1 MRVSPRSGGST
12 AEGREGGRRRS
23 ALGLLPMADH
33 AQRFAPLAP
42 DGADRLSGW
51 LRGYRPVL
59 GIPDELFDPSGRPRE
74 HWLHFLGDL
83 ADYPADQVRSR
94 FTLATRHI
102 RDTGVTYRVYGEES
116 ERSWPINPVPLILGH
131 AEWAGIAA
139 AVRQRAT
146 LMEALLQDIYGQ
158 GALVA
163 QGLLPAA
170 ALTGSPDFVRALR
183 GVPPPGGRYLQ
194 LYAADLAR
202 GPDGRWWVLGDRTQA
217 PSGAGYELENRLVLS
232 RAYPNLYNAM
242 NVERLAPF
250 FDALRKGLAGAAERT
265 DPRICL
271 LTPGPFSETY
281 FEQAHLARYLGF
293 LLVEGD
299 DLVVR
304 DGLVYVRTIAGLKRA
319 DVLWR
324 RVDAD
329 FIDPLELNAASR
341 LGVPGLVEAMRQGG
355 VAVLNM
361 PGSGVVESRALLGF
375 LPRLCRRLLGEE
387 LRMPHVATWWC
398 GQDRERAL
406 VRAHDDLLIAPAFNV
421 PAHTHAAGGDPFGR
435 PRLMAEMTRAERD
448 ELLTRLED
456 RPADFVGQEVVR
468 LSTMPVLRDDSLEPA
483 PFVLRVYAAATP
495 DGFEIMPGGFCR
507 TSDQLDVRAIS
518 MGEGARTADVWVIAE
533 APVERVSLL
542 ANRDDAKVRRIVGH
556 LPSRAADNLFWLGRY
571 LERAEATL
579 RLVRSLC
586 TSLMDAE
593 AAVHGAGETLT
604 KLQELLIAWE
614 AMDEELLGARALDA
628 ARPALLDPEAFG
640 SVVTL
645 VRRARRTAASLR
657 ERLSADFWT
666 LLLNLENGLTDRNLR
681 LSSEADALQ
690 QVESALRV
698 LAALSGLA
706 QENMNRAAGWRFMDM
721 GRRIERGINTC
732 RFGITLAHD
741 EATTDDLDLL
751 LDLGDS
757 QITYRARYLVGLA
770 LTPVR
775 DMVVLDPFNT
785 RSVAFQVAALRGH
798 LDALP
803 ALVEDGMMEPH
814 IRILRGLAT
823 EVDTAM
829 AAEVDPDLMLRFQSD
844 LMNLSNAVS
853 DRYFLR
859 GANAKPT
866 TKLVGLA

>member
-1 MRVSPRSGGST
+1 MPPDAAG
-12 AEGREGGRRRS
+12 
-23 ALGLLPMADH
+23 P
-33 AQRFAPLAP
+33 AQRRPPLDAA
-42 DGADRLSGW
+42 GAGRLSGW
-51 LRGYRPVL
+51 LKGYRPLPGV
-59 GIPDELFDPSGRPRE
+59 PDELFDPSGRPRDY
-74 HWLHFLGDL
+74 WLRFLGDL
-83 ADYPADQVRSR
+83 AEYPAGDIRSR

-102 RDTGVTYRVYGEES
+102 RDTGVSYRIYGEEH
-116 ERSWPINPVPLILGH
+116 ERSWPISPVPMILGH

-139 AVRQRAT
+139 GVEQRAR
-146 LMEALLQDIYGQ
+146 LMEALLRDLYGEARLVRD
-158 GALVA
+158 GA
-163 QGLLPAA
+163 LPAA
-170 ALTGSPDFVRALR
+170 ALTGSPDFIRALR
-183 GVPPPGGRYLQ
+183 GVKPPGGKYLQ

-250 FDALRKGLAGAAERT
+250 FDALRKGLAGAAERK

-299 DLVVR
+299 DLVAR

-319 DVLWR
+319 DVILR

-329 FIDPLELNAASR
+329 FVDPLELNSASQ
-341 LGVPGLVEAMRQGG
+341 LGVPGLLQAIRGGG

-361 PGSGVVESRALLGF
+361 PGAGVLESKALLGF
-375 LPRLCRRLLGEE
+375 MPKLCRRLLGEE
-387 LRMPHVATWWC
+387 LKMPNVATWWC
-398 GQDRERAL
+398 GQDGERSL
-406 VRAHDDLLIAPAFNV
+406 VASRSDLAISPAFN
-421 PAHTHAAGGDPFGR
+421 TRRQGDPFAG
-435 PRLMAEMTRAERD
+435 PRLLSDLTAAEKAQFFA
-448 ELLTRLED
+448 RLED

-468 LSTMPVLRDDSLEPA
+468 LSTTPVMRDDRLEPA
-483 PFVLRVYAAATP
+483 PFILRVYAAATAN
-495 DGFEIMPGGFCR
+495 GFQVMPGGFCR
-507 TSDQLDVRAIS
+507 TSDQMDVRAIS

-533 APVERVSLL
+533 TPVDRVTLL
-542 ANRDDAKVRRIVGH
+542 ANQDAVKVRRIMGN

-604 KLQELLIAWE
+604 KLQELLIDWG
-614 AMDEELLGARALDA
+614 AMDDEALGARALDA
-628 ARPALLDPEAFG
+628 ARSALHDAEANG
-640 SVVTL
+640 AVITL
-645 VRRARRTAASLR
+645 VRKARRTAASMR

-666 LLLNLENGLTDRNLR
+666 LLLNLESGLNQKSSLADPAHR
-681 LSSEADALQ
+681 LVSEADALQ
-690 QVESALRV
+690 QVETALQI

-706 QENMNRAAGWRFMDM
+706 QENMNRAAGWRFLDM

-732 RFGITLAHD
+732 RFTRTLAHA

-751 LDLGDS
+751 LDLADS

-775 DMVVLDPFNT
+775 DMVLLDPFNT
-785 RSVAFQVAALRGH
+785 RSVAFQVFALRDH
-798 LDALP
+798 LSGLP
-803 ALVEDGMMEPH
+803 ALVEDGMMEPPA
-814 IRILRGLAT
+814 RILRLLSTEIETAEAAT
-823 EVDTAM
+823 AG
-829 AAEVDPDLMLRFQSD
+829 PDIMRGFEDALL
-844 LMNLSNAVS
+844 NLSVAVA
-853 DRYFLR
+853 DRYFLQ
-859 GANAKPT
+859 GANAVPT
-866 TKLVGLA
+866 IKLAGLA

>member
-1 MRVSPRSGGST
+1 MPPDR
-12 AEGREGGRRRS
+12 
-23 ALGLLPMADH
+23 GLQPARLT
-33 AQRFAPLAP
+33 PLDPA
-42 DGADRLSGW
+42 GADRLSAW
-51 LRGYRPVL
+51 LRDYRPL
-59 GIPDELFDPSGRPRE
+59 AGIPDELFDASGRPRDY
-74 HWLHFLGDL
+74 WLHFLSDL
-83 ADYPADQVRSR
+83 ADYPAGQIRGR
-94 FTLATRHI
+94 FNLATRHI
-102 RDTGVTYRVYGEES
+102 RDTGVSYRIYGEEN
-116 ERSWPINPVPLILGH
+116 ERNWPINPVPLILGQD
-131 AEWAGIAA
+131 EWSRISS
-139 AVRQRAT
+139 AVIQRAT
-146 LMEALLQDIYGQ
+146 LMEALLKDIYGP
-158 GALVA
+158 ATLVA
-163 QGLLPAA
+163 EGALPAA
-170 ALTGSPDFVRALR
+170 ALTGGTDFVRALR
-183 GVPPPGGRYLQ
+183 GVAPPGGRYLQ

-250 FDALRKGLAGAAERT
+250 FDALRKGLASAAERV

-319 DVLWR
+319 DVILR

-329 FIDPLELNAASR
+329 FVDPLELNAGSH
-341 LGVPGLVEAMRQGG
+341 LGVPGLLEAIRGGG
-355 VAVLNM
+355 VSVLNM
-361 PGSGVVESRALLGF
+361 PGSGVLESKALLGF
-375 LPRLCRRLLGEE
+375 MPKLCRRLLGEE
-387 LRMPHVATWWC
+387 LRMPNVATWWC
-398 GQDRERAL
+398 GQAAERAL
-406 VRAHDDLLIAPAFNV
+406 VRSRHDLAIAPAFN
-421 PAHTHAAGGDPFGR
+421 GRDRRDPFAT
-435 PRLMAEMTRAERD
+435 PRLMSELSAAERTD
-448 ELLTRLED
+448 FLGRLED
-456 RPADFVGQEVVR
+456 RPGDFVGQEVVR
-468 LSTMPVLRDDSLEPA
+468 LSTMPVLRDDRLEPA

-495 DGFEIMPGGFCR
+495 DGWRIMPGGFCR

-518 MGEGARTADVWVIAE
+518 MGEGARTADVWVIAD
-533 APVERVSLL
+533 APVERITLL
-542 ANRDDAKVRRIVGH
+542 ANQDEVKVRRILGH

-593 AAVHGAGETLT
+593 AAVHGEGETLT
-604 KLQELLIAWE
+604 KLEELLIAWE
-614 AMDEELLGARALDA
+614 ALDEEALGAGALDA
-628 ARPALLDPEAFG
+628 ARPALLDGEAHG
-640 SVVTL
+640 SVITL
-645 VRRARRTAASLR
+645 VRRARRTAASMR

-666 LLLNLENGLTDRNLR
+666 LLLNLESGLTDPNRK

-690 QVESALRV
+690 QVETALRI

-706 QENMNRAAGWRFMDM
+706 QENMNRTAGWRFLDM
-721 GRRIERGINTC
+721 GRRIERGINVC
-732 RFGITLAHD
+732 RFTRALAHP

-751 LDLGDS
+751 LDLVDS

-785 RSVAFQVAALRGH
+785 RSVAFQVAALRDH
-798 LDALP
+798 LAALP
-803 ALVEDGMMEPH
+803 TLVDDGMMEPPSRLSRRLST
-814 IRILRGLAT
+814 RIETTLAA
-823 EVDTAM
+823 D
-829 AAEVDPDLMLRFQSD
+829 VDPEFILDFEDSLKA
-844 LMNLSNAVS
+844 LSNALA

-859 GANAKPT
+859 GANARPT
-866 TKLVGLA
+866 IKLVGLA